1 MSVGGARLLALLV
14 LLPVALAQG
23 ALELEV
29 LDQTNRLRLA
39 RGLGALLW
47 EEQAYKAALG
57 HAQDMLARNYFGHD
71 TPEGRTPAQRMA
83 AAGITEV
90 VVGENLA
97 AYEGYPEADIP
108 KKAVRD
114 WMNSPGHRAN
124 LLKGDFTHL
133 GVALVRQGRRVVVV
147 QNFVG
152 RPFDLGLRRSP
163 AQAQRSLLWLSGQA
177 PATLGIFLDRQ
188 LFAQVGPRLD
198 LSLEL
203 PPGSRPEYGFH
214 DGQGWSLASEGQ
226 GGGWRARL
234 ETTPTP
240 GVALRLALPSGQYA
254 LSIGAEPRFWRR
266 VVGPQRLELTLPG
279 TLQFLWVGRLQGQRI
294 DYTHRIPLR

>member
-1 MSVGGARLLALLV
+1 MRLTRLLILLTP
-14 LLPVALAQG
+14 LLSAAFAQS

-29 LDQTNRLRLA
+29 LARTNQLRLA
-39 RGLGALLW
+39 HGLGALLW
-47 EEQAYKAALG
+47 DDLAYKAALG
-57 HAQDMLARNYFGHD
+57 HAQDMLARGYFSHD
-71 TPEGRTPAQRMA
+71 TPEGRTPGQRMA
-83 AAGITEV
+83 AAGVTEV

-97 AYEGYPEADIP
+97 FYEGYPDAEVP
-108 KKAVRD
+108 KKAVQD

-133 GVALVRQGRRVVVV
+133 GVALVRQGRKVVVV

-152 RPFDLGLRRSP
+152 RPFDPLLKRSP
-163 AQAQRSLLWLSGQA
+163 AQAQRTLLWLSGQA
-177 PATLGIFLDRQ
+177 PGTLGIFLERQ

-203 PPGSRPEYGFH
+203 PPGSKLEYGFN
-214 DGQGWSLASEGQ
+214 DGRGWFSVPEGR
-226 GGGWRARL
+226 GGGWQARL
-234 ETTPTP
+234 EVTETP
-240 GVALRLALPSGQYA
+240 GVTLRLALPSGQYA
-254 LSIGAEPRFWRR
+254 LSVGAEPRLWRR
-266 VVGPQRLELTLPG
+266 IVGPQTLELTLPG